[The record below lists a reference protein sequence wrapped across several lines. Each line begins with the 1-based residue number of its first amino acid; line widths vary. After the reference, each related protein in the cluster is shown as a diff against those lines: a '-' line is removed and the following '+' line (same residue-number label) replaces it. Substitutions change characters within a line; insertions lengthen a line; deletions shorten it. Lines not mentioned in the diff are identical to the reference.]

1 MSGATLRAEF
11 DGDQARRAVRALA
24 LAGRD
29 PSVLL
34 KPVAT
39 VLVRGTRDRMAREMD
54 PEGNPWEPLQPWYAE
69 LKRSSRMLKES
80 GALEGSIVYE
90 VSGRELAIGSKLPY
104 SAVHQFGAVIE
115 PVNGPLLI
123 FHTADGHAWGAATQV
138 FVPAR
143 PYLGISEDDER
154 HVMDVTEQV
163 LWRISGLR

>member
-1 MSGATLRAEF
+1 MSGATLHAEF
-11 DGDQARRAVRALA
+11 DGERARRALRAIA
-24 LAGRD
+24 LAGMQ
-29 PSVLL
+29 PAVLL
-34 KPVAT
+34 KPIGT

-69 LKRSSRMLKES
+69 LKRNSRMLKES

-90 VSGRELAIGSKLPY
+90 IGGREVAVGSKLPY
-104 SAVHQFGAVIE
+104 AGVHQFGAVIE

-143 PYLGISEDDER
+143 PYLGLSDEDER
-154 HVMDVTEQV
+154 AVGDVVEQV
-163 LWRISGLR
+163 LWRVSGLR